1 MLNIIKALIDPIL
14 KAQKKTVI
22 LIWKPAKRN

>member
-1 MLNIIKALIDPIL
+1 MLALFKALIDPIL

-22 LIWKPAKRN
+22 LIWKPMRRN